1 MNLEVGRSLEEDRK
15 TRLTPKSGDCVEGL
29 EGDER
34 LRLGVTN
41 ARHSAVTLKLYK
53 VCNDMKG

>member
-41 ARHSAVTLKLYK
+41 ARHSAVTLKL
-53 VCNDMKG
+53 